1 MRTTTKLKKILE
13 NNTVGISLGVEG
25 WSIAVISID
34 KPVRRANFTDTSFS
48 KVVGKAFKNI
58 NSNRKIKTHDGNAR
72 RFKF

>member
-34 KPVRRANFTDTSFS
+34 KPVKRANFTDTSFS
-48 KVVGKAFKNI
+48 KVVDKAFKNM
-58 NSNRKIKTHDGNAR
+58 NSNRKRRHDDNAR
-72 RFKF
+72 GFNF